1 MSPWLWLLL
10 FLDDSAC
17 FHERSKENYPWPC
30 WSSHCDG
37 WWDIFCTYGRR
48 IIYFSTV
55 YQFVSEVLDSAAP
68 SLLMHLVFT
77 CTIEPGL
84 SPSVLLLLVICDME
98 TGISLIWVFLAFV
111 LFAMF
116 VCVKDTRFISLGM
129 GVVGLRAASLCTI
142 WQEPIFVGS
151 SNHNPF
157 AASLSHAWQAWSIS
171 RDHRQGFRIQ
181 KDWTRKRALA
191 SRISTCETGCQAP
204 VWLLLGNF
212 LCCTGLRRQPS
223 LHACYV
229 LFLAE
234 NKLTQGCMKTQSTGS
249 LEPFSPPVT
258 TFLGNRRNSCIY
270 ISL

>member
-1 MSPWLWLLL
+1 
-10 FLDDSAC
+10 
-17 FHERSKENYPWPC
+17 
-30 WSSHCDG
+30 
-37 WWDIFCTYGRR
+37 
-48 IIYFSTV
+48 V
-55 YQFVSEVLDSAAP
+55 YQFVSEVLDSAAS

-181 KDWTRKRALA
+181 KDWTRKRAWRAEYLPVKRDVRHPFDFYWEIFCTALA
-191 SRISTCETGCQAP
+191 CVDSRRYMHAMFC
-204 VWLLLGNF
+204 F
-212 LCCTGLRRQPS
+212 LQ
-223 LHACYV
+223 
-229 LFLAE
+229 
-234 NKLTQGCMKTQSTGS
+234 KTS
-249 LEPFSPPVT
+249 
-258 TFLGNRRNSCIY
+258 
-270 ISL
+270 

>member
-48 IIYFSTV
+48 TIYFSTV
-55 YQFVSEVLDSAAP
+55 YQFVSEVLDSAAS

-181 KDWTRKRALA
+181 KDDQKKSSGEQNIYLWNGMSGTRMTFTGKFFVLHWLA
-191 SRISTCETGCQAP
+191 STAVVTCMLCFVSCRKQVDPRMHENPEHWKSGTFFTSSDNIS
-204 VWLLLGNF
+204 W
-212 LCCTGLRRQPS
+212 
-223 LHACYV
+223 
-229 LFLAE
+229 
-234 NKLTQGCMKTQSTGS
+234 
-249 LEPFSPPVT
+249 
-258 TFLGNRRNSCIY
+258 
-270 ISL
+270 